1 MVISLGMELIGGKEC
16 YRVKPG
22 YSLGEGDIA
31 RASALYLPL
40 IGAMGV
46 GVYSA
51 LFHLAKEGDGKV
63 RFFDGLFSFLGANPG
78 PLVDSL
84 SKLEAVGLIRTFKT
98 DGEPRLFDFLLFPP
112 LSPESFFASYA
123 LSHKAK
129 QALGEGYGAWRSLL
143 LSSASAEG
151 KEISASFGSV
161 YSPDPK
167 SIGPKTGFSRDE
179 FASGLSSVGNSIRQ
193 ISDDELSYCADV
205 AEFYSLP
212 SSVAGCNAA
221 ECLDPNA
228 KFGERLNKER
238 FEYLCSESYRYPHLR
253 RGEGEKSEVGK
264 STNKMKAIRLY
275 DQMKPIT
282 FLSYR
287 QNGGKI
293 SPNDLSL
300 LRTLRFD
307 MGLSDPV
314 INALLAFTLDVK
326 KNTLPPKYVTMMAG
340 ILKRNDIKTSRDA
353 IEYLVQYLKQPYG
366 RKKDAGGV
374 SPAENEAKPKPAPA
388 KKEKEG
394 EEEIDEEQA
403 KADFEALFGD

>member
-1 MVISLGMELIGGKEC
+1 MELIGGKEC

-22 YSLGEGDIA
+22 YSLSEGDIA

-51 LFHLAKEGDGKV
+51 LFHLAKGENGKV
-63 RFFDGLFSFLGANPG
+63 RFFEGLFSFLDVNPG

-98 DGEPRLFDFLLFPP
+98 DGEPRLFDFLVFPP

-129 QALGEGYGAWRSLL
+129 QVLGDGYGAWRSLL
-143 LSSASAEG
+143 LSNASAEG
-151 KEISASFGSV
+151 QEISASFGCV
-161 YSPDPK
+161 YSPNSK

-179 FASGLSSVGNSIRQ
+179 FASGLSSVGGSIRQ

-221 ECLDPNA
+221 ECLDPLA
-228 KFGERLNKER
+228 KFGERLNRER

-275 DQMKPIT
+275 DQMKPVT

-293 SPNDLSL
+293 SPSDLSL
-300 LRTLRFD
+300 LRTLRFE

-353 IEYLVQYLKQPYG
+353 IEYLVQYGKQSYG
-366 RKKDAGGV
+366 RKKEAGG
-374 SPAENEAKPKPAPA
+374 AYAATNEAPKPKPTQT
-388 KKEKEG
+388 KKEKDA